1 MNLKQFRS
9 DGCLSYLLIDS
20 KSREAALIDPT
31 LEMMDD
37 YRSFIADHKLTL
49 KFALDTHTHADHFSA
64 TQEIR
69 TQYKVDIGMSE
80 LTGSARV
87 TRRFKSGEKMT
98 IGSIS
103 LEVMATPGH
112 TPDSVSYYAVEGA
125 LRLVFTGDTLFVGG
139 SGRTDFP
146 GSDPAQQWK
155 SIHEILGGLPD
166 STVVLP
172 GHDYNDFLF
181 TTIGVEKK
189 KNAHWLIPSQEKFV
203 AMKNQEGISTSREEI
218 KKRIAFN
225 LSSDAATS
233 AQTQNVGAATSCGTV
248 SKDLGSLAAIS
259 VQKYQ
264 LKFDEKSN
272 TSFID
277 VREEEEFQDEHIPRT
292 KNIPLSEVALHLD
305 ELTKSARV
313 YVSCLAGPRSAKAV
327 KTLNYIGLPDV
338 VNVTGGFKAW
348 EQAGFETIKPK

>member
-20 KSREAALIDPT
+20 KSREAILIDPT

-37 YRSFIADHKLTL
+37 YRSFIAEQKLIL

-80 LTGSARV
+80 VTGSARV
-87 TRRFKSGEKMT
+87 THKFKSGEKVKLGAIT
-98 IGSIS
+98 V
-103 LEVMATPGH
+103 EVLATPGH
-112 TPDSVSYYAVEGA
+112 TPDSVSYYAVEGD
-125 LRLVFTGDTLFVGG
+125 LLLVFTGDTLFVNG

-146 GSDPAQQWK
+146 GSNPADQWK
-155 SIHEILGGLPD
+155 SIHEVLGKLPD

-172 GHDYNDFLF
+172 GHDYNDYLF
-181 TTIGVEKK
+181 TTMGVEKK
-189 KNAHWLIPSQEKFV
+189 KNLHWLIPSQDQFV

-218 KKRIAFN
+218 KKRVAFN
-225 LSSDAATS
+225 LSTDAATS
-233 AQTQNVGAATSCGTV
+233 AQTQNVGAATACGTV
-248 SKDLGSLAAIS
+248 SKELGSIAAIN

-264 LKFDEKSN
+264 LKFAEKSK
-272 TSFID
+272 TAFVD
-277 VREEEEFQDEHIPRT
+277 VRETDEFQEGHIPDT
-292 KNIPLSEVALHLD
+292 VNIPLSEVALHLA
-305 ELTKSARV
+305 ELTRSTRV
-313 YVSCLAGPRSAKAV
+313 YVSCLAGGRSAKAA

-338 VNVTGGFKAW
+338 VNVTGGYQAW
-348 EQAGFETIKPK
+348 ENAGFKTMKPS